1 VARSE
6 GRNSLGSMFGSL
18 TWPLVLGL
26 GATAGF
32 YALVYRGPL
41 EHPLVL
47 RYFAGHPINMIET
60 GLFFIGLAA
69 LVIKLWDLFGEFGAL
84 SSVTLGEAATNQP
97 ASSAPQC
104 LDTLR
109 QLPARMQHSYLG
121 RRLAEALR
129 AIEQRGSAEK
139 LSDELKYLSDLDAA
153 RAQDSYGL
161 VRIVIWAT
169 PMLGFLG
176 TVVGITDALGDL
188 GRELSSSGAAD
199 AGGSLNTAMQG
210 LLAGLYVAF
219 DTTAI
224 ALCFSIVLM
233 FIQFMLDRSET
244 QLLGEVDQQASGE
257 LAGRF
262 EQIGLASDPNVQ
274 VMQRMS
280 LGVIKSTEQLV
291 QRQAEI
297 WQQTI
302 AAAHDQWQRV
312 TRQTTEQMQ
321 TALAGALS
329 QSLAQHAAHLTKSE
343 QASAEQ
349 VQLRWEQWQT
359 ALSHNARILHA
370 QQQEMVKQGELMT
383 QAIRVAGDVVQ
394 LERAL
399 NDNLSALAGSKNFED
414 TVMSLAAAIHL
425 LNSRLG
431 KVAETPQI
439 ELKHAQVK
447 GRAA

>member
-1 VARSE
+1 VAKSESRS
-6 GRNSLGSMFGSL
+6 SVGSMMGSL
-18 TWPLVLGL
+18 AWPILLGCAAAVGFYMLVL
-26 GATAGF
+26 
-32 YALVYRGPL
+32 RGPL
-41 EHPLVL
+41 DHPLVR
-47 RYFAGHPINMIET
+47 RYFAGHPVCIVET
-60 GLFFIGLAA
+60 FFFFICLSALGQKLWSVFSQYAA
-69 LVIKLWDLFGEFGAL
+69 LT
-84 SSVTLGEAATNQP
+84 SVTLGERSGLQP
-97 ASSAPQC
+97 ASAAADL
-104 LDTLR
+104 LDTLANLPTHLR
-109 QLPARMQHSYLG
+109 QSYLG
-121 RRLAEALR
+121 RRLSDALQSVVR
-129 AIEQRGSAEK
+129 GGSAAT
-139 LSDELKYLSDLDAA
+139 LDAELKHLADMDVA
-153 RAQDSYGL
+153 RQQDSYAL
-161 VRIVIWAT
+161 VRIIVWAT

-176 TVVGITDALGDL
+176 TVIGITQVIA
-188 GRELSSSGAAD
+188 ELARQDMANLQ
-199 AGGSLNTAMQG
+199 AVMEG
-210 LLAGLYVAF
+210 LLSGLYVKF
-219 DTTAI
+219 DTTAL
-224 ALCFSIVLM
+224 ALSFTMLLM
-233 FIQFMLDRSET
+233 FVQFLVERLET
-244 QLLGEVDQQASGE
+244 QALETVDERAGDELL
-257 LAGRF
+257 GRF

-291 QRQAEI
+291 QRQVEL

-302 AAAHDQWQRV
+302 AAAHDQWQRI

-329 QSLAQHAAHLTKSE
+329 QSLAQHAAHLTQSE

-359 ALSHNARILHA
+359 ALSHNARLLHA

-431 KVAETPQI
+431 KLSDTPQI

>member
-1 VARSE
+1 
-6 GRNSLGSMFGSL
+6 
-18 TWPLVLGL
+18 
-26 GATAGF
+26 
-32 YALVYRGPL
+32 
-41 EHPLVL
+41 
-47 RYFAGHPINMIET
+47 
-60 GLFFIGLAA
+60 
-69 LVIKLWDLFGEFGAL
+69 
-84 SSVTLGEAATNQP
+84 
-97 ASSAPQC
+97 
-104 LDTLR
+104 
-109 QLPARMQHSYLG
+109 
-121 RRLAEALR
+121 
-129 AIEQRGSAEK
+129 
-139 LSDELKYLSDLDAA
+139 
-153 RAQDSYGL
+153 
-161 VRIVIWAT
+161 
-169 PMLGFLG
+169 
-176 TVVGITDALGDL
+176 
-188 GRELSSSGAAD
+188 
-199 AGGSLNTAMQG
+199 MQG

-244 QLLGEVDQQASGE
+244 QLLAEVDQRASGE

-291 QRQAEI
+291 QRQAEL

-302 AAAHDQWQRV
+302 AAAHDQWHRV

-329 QSLAQHAAHLTKSE
+329 QSLSQHAAQLAKSE
-343 QASAEQ
+343 QASTEQ
-349 VQLRWEQWQT
+349 LQLRWEQWQT
-359 ALSHNARILHA
+359 ALSHNARILHS

-383 QAIRVAGDVVQ
+383 QAIRVAGDVIQ

-425 LNSRLG
+425 LNSKLG
-431 KVAETPQI
+431 GLAEPSHV
-439 ELKHAQVK
+439 ELKHAPLK

>member
-6 GRNSLGSMFGSL
+6 NRNSFGSMLGSL
-18 TWPLVLGL
+18 AWPLILG
-26 GATAGF
+26 GAATAGF
-32 YALVYRGPL
+32 YALIYYGPL
-41 EHPLVL
+41 DHPLAH
-47 RYFAGHPINMIET
+47 RYFAGHPINKIET
-60 GLFFIGLAA
+60 GLFFIGLSA
-69 LVIKLWDLFGEFGAL
+69 LALKLLDLIGQYSVL
-84 SSVTLGEAATNQP
+84 SAVSLGDDAMQQP
-97 ASSAPQC
+97 ASKAADW
-104 LDTLR
+104 LDALV
-109 QLPARMQHSYLG
+109 QLPARARSSYLG
-121 RRLAEALR
+121 RRLNEALEAVKQRNSAEALV
-129 AIEQRGSAEK
+129 E
-139 LSDELKYLSDLDAA
+139 DLKYLSDVDGD
-153 RAQDSYGL
+153 RAHDSYGL
-161 VRIVIWAT
+161 ARIVIWAT

-176 TVVGITDALGDL
+176 TVVGITAALGDL
-188 GRELSSSGAAD
+188 GRELGAPAAGDSSE
-199 AGGSLNTAMQG
+199 SLNTAMQG
-210 LLAGLYVAF
+210 LLSGLYVAF

-233 FIQFMLDRSET
+233 FIQFLLDRSET
-244 QLLGEVDQQASGE
+244 QLLAAVDERALEE
-257 LAGRF
+257 LGGRF
-262 EQIGLASDPNVQ
+262 ELLGSTSDPNVAAI
-274 VMQRMS
+274 QRTAQAMM
-280 LGVIKSTEQLV
+280 KSTESLV
-291 QRQAEI
+291 QRQAEL

-329 QSLAQHAAHLTKSE
+329 QSLSQHAAQLAKSE

-349 VQLRWEQWQT
+349 LQLRWEQWQT
-359 ALSHNARILHA
+359 ALSHNARLLHA

-431 KVAETPQI
+431 KLAEVPHV
-439 ELKHAQVK
+439 ELRASQVK

>member
-1 VARSE
+1 
-6 GRNSLGSMFGSL
+6 MFGSL
-18 TWPLVLGL
+18 AWPLTLGL
-26 GATAGF
+26 AATAGF

-41 EHPLVL
+41 EHELIL
-47 RYFAGHPINMIET
+47 RYFSGHPINRIET
-60 GLFFIGLAA
+60 GLFFVGLAA
-69 LVIKLWDLFGEFGAL
+69 LLVKLLDLLGQTGVLA
-84 SSVTLGEAATNQP
+84 SATLGEREAAQP
-97 ASSAPQC
+97 ASKAAEWLEVLSE
-104 LDTLR
+104 
-109 QLPARMQHSYLG
+109 LPVRVKHSYLG
-121 RRLAEALR
+121 RRLREALE
-129 AIEQRGSAEK
+129 AVQNRGSAES
-139 LSDELKYLSDLDAA
+139 LTEDLKYLSEVDAG
-153 RAQDSYGL
+153 RAHDSFAL
-161 VRIVIWAT
+161 VRIIIWAT

-176 TVVGITDALGDL
+176 TVVGITAALGDL
-188 GRELSSSGAAD
+188 GRELGGTSGD
-199 AGGSLNTAMQG
+199 ASNSLNTAMQG
-210 LLAGLYVAF
+210 LLSGLYVAF

-233 FIQFMLDRSET
+233 FVQFMLDRAET
-244 QLLGEVDQQASGE
+244 QILAAVDARASEE

-262 EQIGLASDPNVQ
+262 EMFGAPTDPNVQ
-274 VMQRMS
+274 AIQRMS
-280 LGVIKSTEQLV
+280 QAVIKASEQLV
-291 QRQAEI
+291 QRQAEL

-302 AAAHDQWQRV
+302 SAAHDQWQRV

-329 QSLAQHAAHLTKSE
+329 QSLAQHAAQLTKSE

-349 VQLRWEQWQT
+349 LQLRWEQWQT
-359 ALSHNARILHA
+359 ALSHNARLLHA

-425 LNSRLG
+425 LNTKLG
-431 KVAETPQI
+431 KPNEQTQV
-439 ELKHAQVK
+439 ELKLAHMK

>member
-1 VARSE
+1 
-6 GRNSLGSMFGSL
+6 MFGSL
-18 TWPLVLGL
+18 AWPLALGL
-26 GATAGF
+26 SATAGF

-41 EHPLVL
+41 EHELIL
-47 RYFAGHPINMIET
+47 RYFSGHPINRIET

-69 LVIKLWDLFGEFGAL
+69 LLLKLFELMGQAGVL
-84 SSVTLGEAATNQP
+84 SAATLGEQVAAQP
-97 ASSAPQC
+97 ASKAAEWLEVLSE
-104 LDTLR
+104 
-109 QLPARMQHSYLG
+109 LPVRVKHSYLG
-121 RRLAEALR
+121 RRLREAL
-129 AIEQRGSAEK
+129 ESVQSRGSAES
-139 LSDELKYLSDLDAA
+139 LTEDLKYLAEVDAG
-153 RAQDSYGL
+153 RAHDSYAL

-176 TVVGITDALGDL
+176 TVVGITAALGDL
-188 GRELSSSGAAD
+188 GRELGGTTGD
-199 AGGSLNTAMQG
+199 AGNSLNQAMQG

-233 FIQFMLDRSET
+233 FVQFMLDRAET
-244 QLLGEVDQQASGE
+244 QILSAVDARVSEE
-257 LAGRF
+257 LSGRF
-262 EQIGLASDPNVQ
+262 EMFGAPTDPNVQ
-274 VMQRMS
+274 AIQRMS
-280 LGVIKSTEQLV
+280 QAVIKSSEQLV
-291 QRQAEI
+291 QRQAEL

-302 AAAHDQWQRV
+302 SAAHDQWQRV

-349 VQLRWEQWQT
+349 LQLRWEQWQT
-359 ALSHNARILHA
+359 ALSHNARLLHA

-425 LNSRLG
+425 LNTKLG
-431 KVAETPQI
+431 KPNEQTQV
-439 ELKHAQVK
+439 ELKLAHMK